1 MIQVIASLLH
11 LMRLAGGVHTAA
23 PEVSGLRFWGDC
35 LWRLDIHFFCAIVCV
50 KKSKSKEMGMKSLLA
65 SRKLFFGAFVCML
78 LGTLYFTAGC
88 SSDGS
93 DGSEPSIVP
102 YVPQNVS
109 QQVVQGDFVF
119 EKNDGKTAALVAYSG
134 RAAFVNIPPKV
145 GDCLVTSIGKT
156 DGSGLPVFKNHTE
169 ITGINI
175 PQSIHY
181 IGAESF
187 RNTGLTQ
194 VAVPG
199 HVQYIGKDCFKDCKS
214 LQSIFHESTG
224 EHLYA
229 WDKDW
234 NSDNVQTFWGQNVMD
249 AENGIEFIAK
259 TIAGAFVS
267 KGAEKVAEV
276 TLNSILSLFGYKSP
290 EEQFR
295 EETLK
300 TLAEI
305 QDAITKGMSNL
316 SAQIKEI
323 SDKITGLKDYV
334 DGMEREIFAKVDR
347 TEFDTRMTVVG
358 KDIATVDTLYEKYQ
372 RAISETK
379 YDVAKETVT
388 QLVSDIEKTDLLSII
403 TYLQNEMAASAA
415 GSQTPIITLY
425 FTYTKDVYPFMHQA
439 VPKLD
444 AFAKYCQME
453 MLKAVQLYT
462 EYANYEQALYSSD
475 SAKKTVWQ
483 QDSAAALKSFNSAL
497 DAIDKLLPQGDFT
510 LKTDDTTYH
519 IVTVDDAVNFYFTS
533 KVRDCSEICE
543 RDDIDDGCNPYYYPW
558 DTKVTR
564 ADYKHLN
571 DMRVRYDAAS
581 SLLDFINKN
590 TGANIQT
597 QLWGCQSEWYD
608 FGRHQRYFG
617 CPCIW
622 LYDLDAQEDYTYPG
636 SFVPVWK

>member
-1 MIQVIASLLH
+1 
-11 LMRLAGGVHTAA
+11 
-23 PEVSGLRFWGDC
+23 
-35 LWRLDIHFFCAIVCV
+35 
-50 KKSKSKEMGMKSLLA
+50 MKSLLA
-65 SRKLFFGAFVCML
+65 SRKLFFAAFVCML

-102 YVPQNVS
+102 YVPQNVP

-145 GDCLVTSIGKT
+145 GDCLVTSIGKR

-194 VAVPG
+194 VVVPG

-214 LQSIFHESTG
+214 LQSILHESTG

-234 NSDNVQTFWGQNVMD
+234 NSDNVQTFWGLD

-259 TIAGAFVS
+259 TIAEAFVS

-305 QDAITKGMSNL
+305 QDAITKDMSNL

-323 SDKITGLKDYV
+323 SDKITELKDYV

-379 YDVAKETVT
+379 YDVAKEIVT

-415 GSQTPIITLY
+415 GSQTPIITQY
-425 FTYTKDVYPFMHQA
+425 YTYLKEVYPFMHE
-439 VPKLD
+439 VYTKLSN
-444 AFAKYCQME
+444 FAKYYQME

-483 QDSAAALKSFNSAL
+483 QNSAAALKSFNSAL

-519 IVTVDDAVNFYFTS
+519 IVTVDDAVNFYFS
-533 KVRDCSEICE
+533 SEVRECSEIIYDE
-543 RDDIDDGCNPYYYPW
+543 DDGDSYNRYYYGYS
-558 DTKVTR
+558 TNVTHD
-564 ADYKHLN
+564 DYKNLN
-571 DMRVRYDAAS
+571 AIKARYDAAS

-597 QLWGCQSEWYD
+597 NIWGCESEFYD
-608 FGRHQRYFG
+608 DGPHMRWWC
-617 CPCIW
+617 CPCIELYNIGEKRKNYYSGTFVHVW
-622 LYDLDAQEDYTYPG
+622 LP
-636 SFVPVWK
+636 K